1 MQISITLLLWYGRIS
16 TWCSSLTDSC
26 KRSVRQWAG
35 PAPLTYH
42 LLADGRVLPS
52 TISLPVALQSTSY
65 TFVPDT
71 TVLTTPSS
79 EERRS
84 QRLSWIAVE
93 IEEENGRTD
102 ISDWV
107 QSLRWK
113 GQTQPPLQGIIL
125 LWSLLN
131 QRAFAIRTI
140 HLVKNTGEEEHIT
153 MGA

>member
-1 MQISITLLLWYGRIS
+1 
-16 TWCSSLTDSC
+16 
-26 KRSVRQWAG
+26 
-35 PAPLTYH
+35 
-42 LLADGRVLPS
+42 VLPS
-52 TISLPVALQSTSY
+52 TIGLPISLQSTSY

-79 EERRS
+79 EELRS

-140 HLVKNTGEEEHIT
+140 HLVKNTGEEEHVT